1 MGKKL
6 TAKQKIKLLEEV
18 RSMLIREETN
28 FICIAIEY
36 IMAHKENRFFCNSYN
51 AMARYVPEMLK
62 YKPGKKNMIDGSS
75 PWFHR
80 GDIESRIYVIDNTIE
95 DLEKLVPP
103 SFGAKI
109 MSAIKQMIS
118 KWKRN

>member
-1 MGKKL
+1 MKGLTTEQKIALLEEVKPLLCVANYINNQTGNIKMGKKL

-80 GDIESRIYVIDNTIE
+80 RDIESRI
-95 DLEKLVPP
+95 
-103 SFGAKI
+103 
-109 MSAIKQMIS
+109 
-118 KWKRN
+118 